1 MKKKLIATVMAA
13 TMAVTALTG
22 CGSSSA
28 SSAKKDIKVPTKP
41 FGDTVKY
48 DPSVEIND
56 GKDISI
62 DLWEWGSDELFQK
75 VIDRYTAIHPNVTI
89 NLVDNPWEDYWT
101 KLPLAL
107 DGEDGPHSSMYI
119 TAIMRILSTIWLRLI
134 FLLRIWS
141 RTLME

>member
-56 GKDISI
+56 G
-62 DLWEWGSDELFQK
+62 
-75 VIDRYTAIHPNVTI
+75 
-89 NLVDNPWEDYWT
+89 
-101 KLPLAL
+101 
-107 DGEDGPHSSMYI
+107 
-119 TAIMRILSTIWLRLI
+119 
-134 FLLRIWS
+134 
-141 RTLME
+141 

>member
-22 CGSSSA
+22 CGGSSST
-28 SSAKKDIKVPTKP
+28 AKKDIKVPTEP

-62 DLWEWGSDELFQK
+62 DLWEWGSDDLFQ
-75 VIDRYTAIHPNVTI
+75 
-89 NLVDNPWEDYWT
+89 
-101 KLPLAL
+101 
-107 DGEDGPHSSMYI
+107 
-119 TAIMRILSTIWLRLI
+119 
-134 FLLRIWS
+134 
-141 RTLME
+141 

>member
-48 DPSVEIND
+48 DPCGIHQYN
-56 GKDISI
+56 
-62 DLWEWGSDELFQK
+62 LWFCIKQ
-75 VIDRYTAIHPNVTI
+75 I
-89 NLVDNPWEDYWT
+89 
-101 KLPLAL
+101 
-107 DGEDGPHSSMYI
+107 
-119 TAIMRILSTIWLRLI
+119 
-134 FLLRIWS
+134 
-141 RTLME
+141 

>member
-89 NLVDNPWEDYWT
+89 IHGKITGQSFLWHSMVMTDR
-101 KLPLAL
+101 
-107 DGEDGPHSSMYI
+107 HSSMYI

-141 RTLME
+141 RTSME

>member
-62 DLWEWGSDELFQK
+62 DMKGHTSPYRQMAL
-75 VIDRYTAIHPNVTI
+75 
-89 NLVDNPWEDYWT
+89 LV
-101 KLPLAL
+101 PLC
-107 DGEDGPHSSMYI
+107 P
-119 TAIMRILSTIWLRLI
+119 
-134 FLLRIWS
+134 F
-141 RTLME
+141 

>member
-62 DLWEWGSDELFQK
+62 DLWSGEAMNYFRRLLTDTQLF
-75 VIDRYTAIHPNVTI
+75 
-89 NLVDNPWEDYWT
+89 
-101 KLPLAL
+101 
-107 DGEDGPHSSMYI
+107 
-119 TAIMRILSTIWLRLI
+119 IL
-134 FLLRIWS
+134 
-141 RTLME
+141 M

>member
-62 DLWEWGSDELFQK
+62 DLGSGEAMNYFRRLLTDTQLF
-75 VIDRYTAIHPNVTI
+75 
-89 NLVDNPWEDYWT
+89 
-101 KLPLAL
+101 
-107 DGEDGPHSSMYI
+107 
-119 TAIMRILSTIWLRLI
+119 IL
-134 FLLRIWS
+134 
-141 RTLME
+141 M

>member
-62 DLWEWGSDELFQK
+62 DLWEWGSGEAMNYFRRLLTDTQLF
-75 VIDRYTAIHPNVTI
+75 
-89 NLVDNPWEDYWT
+89 
-101 KLPLAL
+101 
-107 DGEDGPHSSMYI
+107 
-119 TAIMRILSTIWLRLI
+119 IL
-134 FLLRIWS
+134 
-141 RTLME
+141 M

>member
-56 GKDISI
+56 GKDNIT
-62 DLWEWGSDELFQK
+62 K
-75 VIDRYTAIHPNVTI
+75 
-89 NLVDNPWEDYWT
+89 LVDTCSIISCTVVANPAA
-101 KLPLAL
+101 AL
-107 DGEDGPHSSMYI
+107 TSCHMAGKS
-119 TAIMRILSTIWLRLI
+119 A
-134 FLLRIWS
+134 
-141 RTLME
+141 

>member
-62 DLWEWGSDELFQK
+62 DMWEWGSDELFQK
-75 VIDRYTAIHPNVTI
+75 IIDRYTAIHPNVTI
-89 NLVDNPWEDYWT
+89 RIRLVQRILART
-101 KLPLAL
+101 AQTAL
-107 DGEDGPHSSMYI
+107 DRDSRQWLFSGDIITIHLRPHG
-119 TAIMRILSTIWLRLI
+119 AI
-134 FLLRIWS
+134 
-141 RTLME
+141 

>member
-56 GKDISI
+56 GKITGQSF
-62 DLWEWGSDELFQK
+62 LWHSM
-75 VIDRYTAIHPNVTI
+75 VRTDR
-89 NLVDNPWEDYWT
+89 
-101 KLPLAL
+101 
-107 DGEDGPHSSMYI
+107 HSSMYI

-141 RTLME
+141 RTSME

>member
-28 SSAKKDIKVPTKP
+28 SSAKKDIKVPTEP

-62 DLWEWGSDELFQK
+62 DMWEWGSEIGRAH
-75 VIDRYTAIHPNVTI
+75 V
-89 NLVDNPWEDYWT
+89 
-101 KLPLAL
+101 
-107 DGEDGPHSSMYI
+107 
-119 TAIMRILSTIWLRLI
+119 
-134 FLLRIWS
+134 
-141 RTLME
+141 

>member
-48 DPSVEIND
+48 DPCMEVHVQSTDRNHQQNIRARYQLADESQNCSDCSND
-56 GKDISI
+56 NDHLEGFWICGCHVYGRPVLTSGRCHG
-62 DLWEWGSDELFQK
+62 GS
-75 VIDRYTAIHPNVTI
+75 T
-89 NLVDNPWEDYWT
+89 
-101 KLPLAL
+101 
-107 DGEDGPHSSMYI
+107 G
-119 TAIMRILSTIWLRLI
+119 
-134 FLLRIWS
+134 
-141 RTLME
+141 